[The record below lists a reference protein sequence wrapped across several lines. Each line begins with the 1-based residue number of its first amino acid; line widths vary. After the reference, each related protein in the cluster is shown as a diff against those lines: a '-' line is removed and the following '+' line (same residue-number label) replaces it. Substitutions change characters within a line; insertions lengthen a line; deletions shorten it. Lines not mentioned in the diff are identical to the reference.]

1 MQTDEK
7 LINIILTTLCIL
19 CILSCTRNNNKY
31 GNYKEDTIKNPENQY
46 KDSIGIEP
54 QRNQITKPLYLKSF
68 TTYNLCLANKLY
80 VKVGGKNDDGAVY
93 LSADSSNRYGY
104 SVGFSFGLN
113 RCGYQFATKDEN
125 NRIKLIWDTKGAWCD
140 VTNSIK
146 KTFGL
151 KKYPKKGDVFA
162 ELFLIGDSAIG
173 VNYFYS
179 EFIDKQNE
187 AGRNNKGLVIDTL
200 FPKYFRCSTCEWAPR

>member
-113 RCGYQFATKDEN
+113 R
-125 NRIKLIWDTKGAWCD
+125 
-140 VTNSIK
+140 
-146 KTFGL
+146 
-151 KKYPKKGDVFA
+151 
-162 ELFLIGDSAIG
+162 
-173 VNYFYS
+173 
-179 EFIDKQNE
+179 
-187 AGRNNKGLVIDTL
+187 
-200 FPKYFRCSTCEWAPR
+200 